1 MSILAAVDPK
11 NDAFAGGT
19 LARAG
24 NPTAVG
30 GGFAGAGAQGF
41 PAPGTP
47 PSLSA
52 RTNSRSN
59 VRIPYARLVPQRGDG
74 SALSHRPKE
83 HGDNRTPGDRPLRN
97 EYDGLESG
105 ELAWILGRRF
115 VGAEEAVRGAA
126 DDEFGNPETNRSGAG
141 GAHPSNARPVDMTRA
156 SAHGLGMGFGPD
168 RMQRLTYTDWLE
180 NWYASTFATATID
193 LFAMPLADN
202 TSQYLSSELRKYA
215 PLLYGS
221 TVMRAVDVPH
231 VYASLFHKSADGY
244 AAVAGPFPRGP
255 GGTNDPAQSA
265 PIGTAGIANAGV
277 ELTTKLGDNAAVG
290 HRCGLFLMD
299 RGPFLRGC
307 MNNASNVEVPDPTSN
322 VGLRYS
328 DLEGRADGPSPSDK
342 PSKAQMPRNLG
353 DDLAFDSLYAHMK
366 ALSMFD
372 WSPDGLVLSKLES
385 PSGDP
390 LNSAALDARQ
400 AMLFNVAVQGPAI
413 AKTWTGDPKMQTMPL
428 DKVFVVLCADILW
441 ELQENDGGAREG
453 GVADAANANG
463 LWQEAGKS
471 WLGDPTNDFAAQREA
486 AIQALPDRQNN
497 AAEFTAYFEALGDR
511 ERALRGDDAD
521 PGLTTTPRAG
531 VKDKKAAYDAAQSA
545 KDKTMRFP
553 TKSAA
558 ASSAEAE
565 WDELAGRVKTGD
577 VAVTR
582 AVMTNFHLRRVTSS
596 YLLQNSAHIAGKGK
610 EHTRCG
616 MKLGVYTEGDGA
628 PRTLGQGEG
637 KYAGQFIIG
646 GWCIGTVLDNSASR
660 SSIGHQ
666 TRTAPASCALNINVG
681 VEWWSG
687 DKLHR
692 HYMDNGVLTRNE
704 PPDTWTRTLF
714 AFPGF
719 PEDDDEARAARKA
732 EQATAR
738 ATGND
743 VPSYQREEPTVLSR

>member
-1 MSILAAVDPK
+1 MD
-11 NDAFAGGT
+11 
-19 LARAG
+19 
-24 NPTAVG
+24 NP
-30 GGFAGAGAQGF
+30 
-41 PAPGTP
+41 
-47 PSLSA
+47 
-52 RTNSRSN
+52 
-59 VRIPYARLVPQRGDG
+59 
-74 SALSHRPKE
+74 
-83 HGDNRTPGDRPLRN
+83 
-97 EYDGLESG
+97 
-105 ELAWILGRRF
+105 
-115 VGAEEAVRGAA
+115 
-126 DDEFGNPETNRSGAG
+126 
-141 GAHPSNARPVDMTRA
+141 
-156 SAHGLGMGFGPD
+156 
-168 RMQRLTYTDWLE
+168 
-180 NWYASTFATATID
+180 
-193 LFAMPLADN
+193 
-202 TSQYLSSELRKYA
+202 
-215 PLLYGS
+215 
-221 TVMRAVDVPH
+221 
-231 VYASLFHKSADGY
+231 
-244 AAVAGPFPRGP
+244 
-255 GGTNDPAQSA
+255 
-265 PIGTAGIANAGV
+265 
-277 ELTTKLGDNAAVG
+277 AVG

-307 MNNASNVEVPDPTSN
+307 MNNASSVQVPDPTSN

-441 ELQENDGGAREG
+441 ELQENDGGQREG

-471 WLGDPTNDFAAQREA
+471 WLGDPTNDFAAQKEA
-486 AIQALPDRQNN
+486 AIQDLPDRRGQRRRIPGVLCG
-497 AAEFTAYFEALGDR
+497 ACGR
-511 ERALRGDDAD
+511 ERALRGDDAG

-565 WDELAGRVKTGD
+565 WDELAGRVKTGE

-596 YLLQNSAHIAGKGK
+596 YLLHNSAHIAGKGK

-628 PRTLGQGEG
+628 PRTLGKADG

-714 AFPGF
+714 ASTPDADA
-719 PEDDDEARAARKA
+719 DDAARALKA
-732 EQATAR
+732 ENATAR
-738 ATGND
+738 AKGND
-743 VPSYQREEPTVLSR
+743 VPSHQREEPTVLSR

>member
-47 PSLSA
+47 AILSA
-52 RTNSRSN
+52 RNNSGSN

-74 SALSHRPKE
+74 SALSHRPME

-105 ELAWILGRRF
+105 EVAWILGRRF

-126 DDEFGNPETNRSGAG
+126 DDEFGDRETNRGGAG

-180 NWYASTFATATID
+180 NWYASTFARATID

-231 VYASLFHKSADGY
+231 VYASLFHKTNAGY
-244 AAVAGPFPRGP
+244 AAVAGPFPAGP
-255 GGTNDPAQSA
+255 GGTNAPAQSA
-265 PIGTAGIANAGV
+265 PVGIAGV
-277 ELTTKLGDNAAVG
+277 EEDSQGITTKLGMDNAAVG

-307 MNNASNVEVPDPTSN
+307 MNNASSVQVPDPTSN
-322 VGLRYS
+322 VGLQYS
-328 DLEGRADGPSPSDK
+328 DLDGRAAGPSPSDK

-441 ELQENDGGAREG
+441 ELTENDGGANEG
-453 GVADAANANG
+453 GVADAANAG
-463 LWQEAGKS
+463 KLWQEAGKS
-471 WLGDPTNDFAAQREA
+471 WLGDPTNDFAAQKEA
-486 AIQALPDRQNN
+486 AIQALPPRQNN
-497 AAEFTAYFEALGDR
+497 AAEFPAYFAALAAR
-511 ERALRGDDAD
+511 ERALQGDDAG
-521 PGLTTTPRAG
+521 PGFTTTPRAG
-531 VKDKKAAYDAAQSA
+531 VRDKKAAYDAAQST

-553 TKSAA
+553 TKSDG
-558 ASSAEAE
+558 ASSAEGE
-565 WDELAGRVKTGD
+565 WDALAGRVKTGK

-596 YLLQNSAHIAGKGK
+596 YLLHNSAHIAGKEK
-610 EHTRCG
+610 TRCG
-616 MKLGVYTEGDGA
+616 MALGVYTEGDGA
-628 PRTLGQGEG
+628 PGTLPAADG

-704 PPDTWTRTLF
+704 PSDTWTRTLF
-714 AFPGF
+714 ASTPDADA
-719 PEDDDEARAARKA
+719 DDAARAALKA
-732 EQATAR
+732 AQATAR
-738 ATGND
+738 AKGSD
-743 VPSYQREEPTVLSR
+743 VPGYQREEPTVLSR

>member
-41 PAPGTP
+41 PAPGTLAI
-47 PSLSA
+47 LSA
-52 RTNSRSN
+52 RNNSGSN
-59 VRIPYARLVPQRGDG
+59 VRIRTRGLCRSAATARRSRTGQGARRQSHARRPAAAQRVR
-74 SALSHRPKE
+74 RPRV
-83 HGDNRTPGDRPLRN
+83 GRAGVDFGPPLCRR
-97 EYDGLESG
+97 
-105 ELAWILGRRF
+105 GRG
-115 VGAEEAVRGAA
+115 GARRRR
-126 DDEFGNPETNRSGAG
+126 DEFGNETNRSGAG

-180 NWYASTFATATID
+180 NWYASTFMTATID

-453 GVADAANANG
+453 GVADAAHANG

-471 WLGDPTNDFAAQREA
+471 WLGDPTNDFAAQKEA

-511 ERALRGDDAD
+511 ERALQGDAPARALDDHAARGRQ
-521 PGLTTTPRAG
+521 GQKGG
-531 VKDKKAAYDAAQSA
+531 VRRGAERQGQDYALPHKE
-545 KDKTMRFP
+545 RRG
-553 TKSAA
+553 
-558 ASSAEAE
+558 SSAEAE

-596 YLLQNSAHIAGKGK
+596 YLLHNSAHIAGKGK
-610 EHTRCG
+610 EHTRRHEAGSLHRGRRRAAHARPRRRQVCG
-616 MKLGVYTEGDGA
+616 AVHHWRLVHWHRARQLGVALVDWPPDA
-628 PRTLGQGEG
+628 DRARVVRAQ
-637 KYAGQFIIG
+637 
-646 GWCIGTVLDNSASR
+646 
-660 SSIGHQ
+660 HQ
-666 TRTAPASCALNINVG
+666 RRRRVVERRQAAPA
-681 VEWWSG
+681 
-687 DKLHR
+687 LHGQR
-692 HYMDNGVLTRNE
+692 RAY
-704 PPDTWTRTLF
+704 
-714 AFPGF
+714 AQ
-719 PEDDDEARAARKA
+719 RAARHVDAHALCVPRVPRGRRRGTGSSEGGAGDGPRHGQRRA
-732 EQATAR
+732 ELPAR
-738 ATGND
+738 GADG
-743 VPSYQREEPTVLSR
+743 P